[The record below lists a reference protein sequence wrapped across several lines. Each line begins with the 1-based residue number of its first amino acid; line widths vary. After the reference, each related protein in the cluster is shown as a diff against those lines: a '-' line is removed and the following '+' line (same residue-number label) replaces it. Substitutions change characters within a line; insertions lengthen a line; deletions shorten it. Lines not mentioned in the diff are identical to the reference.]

1 VRGPPIEDHVTTN
14 LSGLLLP
21 LLLLLVAFMFVSQ
34 RRRQRAAAELQS
46 ALEVGSEVCTTS
58 GLYGVITALDETVA
72 HLQVAPG
79 TVVRFDRR
87 AVALAV
93 TSANQAQTSYGE
105 SSSDESDRPP
115 LSPPISPVTPS
126 SPSSPSSPTDKK

>member
-1 VRGPPIEDHVTTN
+1 MNN

-21 LLLLLVAFMFVSQ
+21 LLLLLLVGFMFISQ
-34 RRRQRAAAELQS
+34 RRRQRAAVELQS

-72 HLQVAPG
+72 HLEVAPG

-93 TSANQAQTSYGE
+93 TSATQALEDASYGE
-105 SSSDESDRPP
+105 SSYDEPDSASP
-115 LSPPISPVTPS
+115 SPPT
-126 SPSSPSSPTDKK
+126 SPTDKK